1 LSDEKNCS
9 IIIVDKDYQTENAP
23 KDSAG
28 NATNVNVSFT
38 ILELNSFHE
47 ISMSYSAKFSIKLMW
62 FDNRLTF
69 ANLQSSLDVRNK
81 FERNLVW
88 MPELILSNSLELKYF
103 TNDGISSLTVQQ
115 SSQPYLIQLKN
126 CMRIGRRQ
134 KQN

>member
-9 IIIVDKDYQTENAP
+9 IIIVDKDYQIENAP
-23 KDSAG
+23 KDLAG

-88 MPELILSNSLELKYF
+88 MPALILSNSLELKYF

-115 SSQPYLIQLKN
+115 SSQPYLNPIEELYEN
-126 CMRIGRRQ
+126 R
-134 KQN
+134 